1 MRPAR
6 FHHDLIIDAASAVV
20 AEQGPTGASISRI
33 AKAAGAPTGSIYHR
47 FSSRDV
53 LLGEVWVGAAESF
66 QQGFI
71 DLLNANGE
79 EPQINDLALYLP
91 RRVRVHPVEA
101 RVLLLHRREDFL
113 DDKWPEELKMRAE
126 NLGRQLVATQR
137 SFCEN
142 MFGRADT
149 RTLAI
154 ASYAL
159 MRAPLAAVRPYIEQ
173 NQKPS
178 PFVDELIL
186 QTLRATLSL
195 LEKQK

>member
-1 MRPAR
+1 MKPAR

-20 AEQGPTGASISRI
+20 AEQGPTGATISRI

-53 LLGEVWVGAAESF
+53 LLGEVWLSAAESF
-66 QQGFI
+66 QSGFI
-71 DLLNANGE
+71 DLLNANGT
-79 EPQINDLALYLP
+79 EPEIDDVALYSL
-91 RRVRVHPVEA
+91 RRVRAHPVEA

-113 DDKWPEELKMRAE
+113 DDKWPETLKMRAE
-126 NLGRQLVATQR
+126 KLGHQLLTAR
-137 SFCEN
+137 RNFCERI
-142 MFGRADT
+142 FGWTNAQ
-149 RTLAI
+149 TLAV

-159 MRAPLAAVRPYIEQ
+159 MGAPLAAAKPYIEN
-173 NQKPS
+173 NQKPP

-186 QTLRATLSL
+186 QTMRASFSL